1 MKSVYMTILN
11 LYDVKIAII
20 LWQSDIFMILTWI
33 FSICGSIFKTFKLI
47 KFNMYIL
54 YLSFIVY
61 DISKWSIFWNI
72 NKQKAFSMNDPFYE
86 TSVLSKIDTNDIFIE
101 NVYNIYKR
109 TQSQKNNEDED
120 DVIGIINQIWKTIN
134 LPPQQILRKKRM
146 LLIF

>member
-1 MKSVYMTILN
+1 MTILN